1 MSMPPVTGP
10 QPQLPEREERR
21 SANDRFSDDGPE
33 SGNKRH
39 TESTMDRLRVLTGL
53 AGLGYLAISVI
64 ARLPVAMLPLG
75 TLIMIVS
82 WTDEILL
89 GGFAAGAMALSM
101 AVIVPI
107 YGAIAE
113 KIGQRLVLM
122 FCVLSNIA
130 AILWLISESVEL
142 QKPSGGSVTG
152 LLSAC
157 IVTGATSAPVAALAR
172 IRWADESHRLADR
185 SLLSSSLAFE
195 SVADVVAI
203 ALGAA
208 VTGVASLLWHAHST
222 LLLVG
227 AINLVSVSA
236 FALTRLRHSAAPL
249 PKPEPPSPE
258 KQRDNAARRKL
269 MWFPVVGMGTLGLL
283 LGSMQSS
290 LVSLSQNFDS
300 VEGVGLLYAVLG
312 LSSLVAAITAN
323 LLQVRTSTW
332 GAWLFW
338 ACALTLVS
346 LPASMPGSIPTM
358 ALALVFL
365 GFVVGIALIV
375 TDSVATAVTPNG
387 TLDVVMASTFAALLS
402 GTALG
407 LAWGAVLGDSQGY
420 NTALLLPVLSATAYL
435 ILGHTYGYLWRR
447 YFESSILGGKH
458 SAQS

>member
-10 QPQLPEREERR
+10 QPQLPERDERR
-21 SANDRFSDDGPE
+21 SANDRFGDDGQQGG
-33 SGNKRH
+33 SKRP
-39 TESTMDRLRVLTGL
+39 TESTMDRLRILTGL

-258 KQRDNAARRKL
+258 KQRDNATRLKL
-269 MWFPVVGMGTLGLL
+269 MWFPGVGMGTLGLL

-290 LVSLSQNFDS
+290 LVSLSQNFD
-300 VEGVGLLYAVLG
+300 
-312 LSSLVAAITAN
+312 
-323 LLQVRTSTW
+323 
-332 GAWLFW
+332 
-338 ACALTLVS
+338 
-346 LPASMPGSIPTM
+346 
-358 ALALVFL
+358 
-365 GFVVGIALIV
+365 
-375 TDSVATAVTPNG
+375 
-387 TLDVVMASTFAALLS
+387 
-402 GTALG
+402 
-407 LAWGAVLGDSQGY
+407 
-420 NTALLLPVLSATAYL
+420 
-435 ILGHTYGYLWRR
+435 
-447 YFESSILGGKH
+447 
-458 SAQS
+458 